1 MSQYVEEE
9 LDRLVDQLSDM
20 AETAARDENI
30 SNPDLR
36 RTLRFLSK
44 VIQVVEQAFQD
55 VLSTLIE
62 FKYITADD
70 LNSGRLNQLAKE
82 LDLLQSRS
90 RYRDAEEICSR
101 LHHLGDYYRAEIS
114 PITDQLPNNQSWLE
128 VFRLLDEYEGR
139 IIGLVKTSIWELQN
153 LISGKDIA
161 EINSLAGSQSQALRD
176 SLTKLRSL
184 NSQILGLSGNVG
196 LLEMTED
203 RESTSRANLH
213 IYRGDIQMGDN
224 YTVGQGVAGRNVHAH
239 DMTFQQIGSQI
250 EKSIDLPKLA
260 EELSKLREAM
270 KQQATEAEHDIAVSD
285 VAKAEQ
291 AAKSKD
297 PSKIAEYLKSAGSWT
312 LDIASKI
319 GVPVAIEAIKLAA
332 GVK

>member
-9 LDRLVDQLSDM
+9 LDQLVDQLSDM
-20 AETAARDENI
+20 AETAAHDENI

-62 FKYITADD
+62 FKYITAED
-70 LNSGRLNQLAKE
+70 LNSGRLQQLAKE

-114 PITDQLPNNQSWLE
+114 PITEQLPNNQSWLE
-128 VFRLLDEYEGR
+128 VLRLLDEYEGR

-153 LISGKDIA
+153 LLSEKDVA
-161 EINSLAGSQSQALRD
+161 EINSVAGIRSQAIRE

-203 RESTSRANLH
+203 REPSSRANLH

-224 YTVGQGVAGRNVHAH
+224 TNSDLTVRV
-239 DMTFQQIGSQI
+239 
-250 EKSIDLPKLA
+250 
-260 EELSKLREAM
+260 
-270 KQQATEAEHDIAVSD
+270 
-285 VAKAEQ
+285 
-291 AAKSKD
+291 
-297 PSKIAEYLKSAGSWT
+297 
-312 LDIASKI
+312 
-319 GVPVAIEAIKLAA
+319 
-332 GVK
+332 

>member
-9 LDRLVDQLSDM
+9 LDQLVNQLSDM
-20 AETAARDENI
+20 AETVARDENI
-30 SNPDLR
+30 SNFDLR

-70 LNSGRLNQLAKE
+70 LHSGRLKQLAKE
-82 LDLLQSRS
+82 LELLQSRS

-101 LHHLGDYYRAEIS
+101 LHHLGDFYRSEIR
-114 PITDQLPNNQSWLE
+114 PITEQLPENELWWG
-128 VFRLLDEYEGR
+128 VFQLLDEYEGR
-139 IIGLVKTSIWELQN
+139 IIMLVHHSIGKLQN
-153 LISGKDIA
+153 LISGMNVTEISLVAAHDA
-161 EINSLAGSQSQALRD
+161 EAIRESLS
-176 SLTKLRSL
+176 KLRSL

-203 RESTSRANLH
+203 RESLSRTRLN

-224 YTVGQGVAGRNVHAH
+224 YTVGQGIAGRNVHAH
-239 DMTFQQIGSQI
+239 DMTFQQVGSQI
-250 EKSIDLPKLA
+250 EKSIDLPQLA
-260 EELSKLREAM
+260 EELSKLRQEM

-285 VAKAEQ
+285 IAKAEQ

-297 PSKIAEYLKSAGSWT
+297 TSKIAEYLKSAGSWT
-312 LDIASKI
+312 LEIASKI
-319 GVPVAIEAIKLAA
+319 GVPVAIEAIKLAT
-332 GVK
+332 GIK